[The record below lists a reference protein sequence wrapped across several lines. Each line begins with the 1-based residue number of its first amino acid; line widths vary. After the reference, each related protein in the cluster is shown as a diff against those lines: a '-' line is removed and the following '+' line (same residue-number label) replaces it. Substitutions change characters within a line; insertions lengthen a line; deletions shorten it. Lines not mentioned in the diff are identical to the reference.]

1 MYAPRLLKC
10 TASDSGCEW
19 AVSSQQLGCRN
30 MLENHINTEHPE
42 EAARRARI
50 RLHEERLLDAFDRLL
65 ESKLIE

>member
-1 MYAPRLLKC
+1 
-10 TASDSGCEW
+10 
-19 AVSSQQLGCRN
+19 